1 MEVLLKVGYWV
12 AVTGMGVALCVF
24 SYLDLIYREL
34 GRVTTG
40 RIHANLDVFEAEV
53 EPRIGMDRRRAGL
66 TFNMLSLMW
75 MVIASVATARGVFYF
90 MPGDWEG
97 LTELIVV
104 LTLQVFLGVFVV
116 PSVLLAR
123 TTGRWLRPLM
133 PVIRLFVLLIWPLR
147 AVLEAGGALAVL
159 GQEKP
164 DQHQAAQEG
173 IEQLVEAAQEVGIIQ
188 HDQAH
193 LIEQVVDFTDKRVRD
208 VMTPRPDVVAIEASA
223 TLEDLRKLFVE
234 TKFSRIPVY
243 EKNLDDIVGIAL
255 ARDLLQVPEA
265 EARHRTVREIA
276 RPALFVPET
285 KMGSHLLKEF
295 QQKNQQMALVVDE
308 YGSLAGLVTAED
320 LVEEIV
326 GEIGEE
332 DRPQTPDVAREGDG
346 SLVLRGSVSLEK
358 LCELFNI
365 ELEPGAR
372 EAGATTISGLLNSL
386 AGHVPKPGES
396 IDYNGLR
403 FEVLEANQRKVLRL
417 RARRLPQVSLM
428 AASS

>member
-1 MEVLLKVGYWV
+1 
-12 AVTGMGVALCVF
+12 
-24 SYLDLIYREL
+24 
-34 GRVTTG
+34 
-40 RIHANLDVFEAEV
+40 
-53 EPRIGMDRRRAGL
+53 
-66 TFNMLSLMW
+66 
-75 MVIASVATARGVFYF
+75 
-90 MPGDWEG
+90 
-97 LTELIVV
+97 
-104 LTLQVFLGVFVV
+104 
-116 PSVLLAR
+116 
-123 TTGRWLRPLM
+123 
-133 PVIRLFVLLIWPLR
+133 
-147 AVLEAGGALAVL
+147 
-159 GQEKP
+159 
-164 DQHQAAQEG
+164 
-173 IEQLVEAAQEVGIIQ
+173 VGIIQ

-243 EKNLDDIVGIAL
+243 ENNLDDIVGIAL

-417 RARRLPQVSLM
+417 RARRLPQASLM